1 MSDFLSGIPRSEY
14 PRPDF
19 QRGTSQGIDW
29 VNLNGTWEFVF
40 DPDVVKKGSM
50 ISLSA
55 SLLLFIIII
64 GMSYKFF
71 IKN

>member
-1 MSDFLSGIPRSEY
+1 MNVKPGSHI
-14 PRPDF
+14 
-19 QRGTSQGIDW
+19 I
-29 VNLNGTWEFVF
+29 EFVF

-71 IKN
+71 IKKIKIEN